1 MHICFICPQTEF
13 YSPTVGGAIAT
24 GIMQKSRC
32 LIARGHRVT
41 VLAEASEEPSYPV
54 GEIVPLRSADP
65 DNFNIVQRGLAAAR
79 LRLQKWDRR
88 FYEYYMRSF
97 VRALRQMRPAPDAV
111 ICHNDFVS
119 PKYIKRA
126 VPRAKVIVSLH
137 NEQGTRRNDLSDTLP
152 YVDRFVTNSDYIR
165 RWTAQKH
172 NIPLDKLVVT
182 LNGVDLESFRPRQN
196 FLEPANPLRVLCIGR
211 IDPNKGADLAADAVA
226 VLRKEGLPVRLTIAG
241 DVWFYKRPGDEENP
255 FLAVLKQKI
264 QAVDGDFLGHV
275 PRPEV
280 PALVRRHDVV
290 CVLSRSNEP
299 FGLVALEGMASGCAV
314 VASNR
319 GGLPE
324 ACGGAAWLV
333 DVDNFDTIVEALRTL
348 ASIGPVLNEY
358 KRRSI
363 ARAAKG
369 TWNANVDV
377 LEKVL
382 QS

>member
-1 MHICFICPQTEF
+1 
-13 YSPTVGGAIAT
+13 
-24 GIMQKSRC
+24 
-32 LIARGHRVT
+32 
-41 VLAEASEEPSYPV
+41 
-54 GEIVPLRSADP
+54 
-65 DNFNIVQRGLAAAR
+65 
-79 LRLQKWDRR
+79 
-88 FYEYYMRSF
+88 MRSF
-97 VRALRQMRPAPDAV
+97 VRALRQMQPPPDAV

-119 PKYIKRA
+119 PKYVKRA

-137 NEQGTRRNDLSDTLP
+137 NEQATRRKDLSDTLP
-152 YVDRFVTNSDYIR
+152 YVTRFVTNSDYIR
-165 RWTAQKH
+165 RWTASKH
-172 NIPLDKLVVT
+172 NLSLDKLVVT
-182 LNGVDLESFRPRQN
+182 LNGVDLDSFRPRQN

-226 VLRKEGLPVRLTIAG
+226 VLRKEGLPVRLTLAG

-275 PRPEV
+275 PRPDV
-280 PALVRRHDVV
+280 PALVRKHDVV
-290 CVLSRSNEP
+290 CVLLRSNEP

-314 VASNR
+314 IASNR

-324 ACGGAAWLV
+324 ACGGAAWMV
-333 DVDNFDTIVEALRTL
+333 DVDNFDSIVEALRTL

-358 KRRSI
+358 KRRSV

-382 QS
+382 QTP